1 MARSTVR
8 PAFLGR
14 TALVGTGSTEFTKA
28 SGRSVLSLA
37 TEACRLAA
45 EDAGLPLAEI
55 DGVMSFSFNND
66 SVPSQA
72 VATSLALP
80 RPRFLLDISMG
91 GQAPAYLV
99 MQAAAAVTA
108 GLADNVL
115 VFRALNGRSGQRVGS
130 TRVPGMAADFRYPLG
145 FNAYP
150 QFIAMWAR
158 RFLVETGGTAED
170 LAAVPIAQR
179 AWAAMNE
186 RAIRRTP
193 LTFEEYL
200 ATPMVADPFR
210 APDCTT
216 EVDGAC
222 AVLVTST
229 ERAGD
234 LRRRPVIIE
243 GAAYAAGRG
252 SGLDAGDALLW
263 DDLSRNYTNLLA
275 DSLWGGAGMAP
286 GDVDLA
292 QIYDCFSSSV
302 LFALEGL
309 GLVGRGEAG
318 SFIREGNTLPGARL
332 PVNTNG
338 GLLNEGYLHGMN
350 TVVEA
355 VLQLQGL
362 AGERTVES
370 AETCVVTSGALTD
383 GSALLL
389 AKGKAA

>member
-1 MARSTVR
+1 MPGTKAR
-8 PAFLGR
+8 PAFLGM
-14 TALVGTGSTEFTKA
+14 TALVGTGSTAFTKA

-37 TEACRLAA
+37 TEACRLAV
-45 EDAGLPLAEI
+45 EDAGLPLSEV
-55 DGVMSFSFNND
+55 DGILSFSFNND
-66 SVPSQA
+66 SVPTQA

-80 RPRFLLDISMG
+80 RPRFLLDVSMG

-99 MQAAAAVTA
+99 MQAAAVVAA

-130 TRVPGMAADFRYPLG
+130 TRVPGMAADFRYPIG
-145 FNAYP
+145 FTAYP
-150 QFIAMWAR
+150 QFIALWAR
-158 RFLVETGGTAED
+158 RFLIETGGSAKD

-186 RAIRRTP
+186 RALRRKP
-193 LTFEEYL
+193 LTFDEYL
-200 ATPMVADPFR
+200 ETPMVADPFR
-210 APDCTT
+210 VPDCTS

-229 ERAGD
+229 ERAAH
-234 LRRRPVIIE
+234 LRHPPVVIE
-243 GAAYAAGRG
+243 GAAYVAGRG

-263 DDLSRNYTNLLA
+263 DDLSRNYTGLLA
-275 DSLWGGAGMAP
+275 DDLWGGAGMTP
-286 GDVDLA
+286 GDVDMA

-309 GLVGRGEAG
+309 GITGRGEAG
-318 SFIREGNTLPGARL
+318 AFIREGHTLPGGRL
-332 PVNTNG
+332 PLNTNG

-362 AGERTVES
+362 AGQRTVEG

-383 GSALLL
+383 GSALVL
-389 AKGKAA
+389 AKGGVA

>member
-1 MARSTVR
+1 MASSKAR
-8 PAFLGR
+8 PTFLGK
-14 TALVGTGSTEFTKA
+14 TALVGTGSTEFSKA
-28 SGRSVLSLA
+28 SGRSVLALA

-45 EDAGLPLAEI
+45 KDAGLPLAEI
-55 DGVMSFSFNND
+55 DGVLSFSFNND

-80 RPRFLLDISMG
+80 QPRFLLDISMG
-91 GQAPAYLV
+91 GQAPSFLV
-99 MQAAAAVTA
+99 MQAAAAVAA
-108 GLADNVL
+108 GLANNVV

-130 TRVPGMAADFRYPLG
+130 TRVPGVASNFRYPIG
-145 FNAYP
+145 FTAYP

-158 RFLVETGGTAED
+158 RFLLETGGTAED

-179 AWAAMNE
+179 RWAAANE
-186 RAIRRTP
+186 RAIRRSP

-200 ATPMVADPFR
+200 QTPMVADPFR

-229 ERAGD
+229 GRARD
-234 LRRRPVIIE
+234 LRRRPVIIQ

-263 DDLSRNYTNLLA
+263 DDLSRNYTSLLA
-275 DSLWGGAGMAP
+275 DDLWGSAGMSP
-286 GDVDLA
+286 GDVDMA

-309 GLVGRGEAG
+309 GLTGRGEAG
-318 SFIREGNTLPGARL
+318 AFIREGNTLPGGRL
-332 PVNTNG
+332 PMNTNG

-355 VLQLQGL
+355 VVQLQGL
-362 AGERTVES
+362 AGERTAEG

-383 GSALLL
+383 GSALVL
-389 AKGKAA
+389 AKGEAA

>member
-1 MARSTVR
+1 MAARRSR
-8 PAFLGR
+8 PAFLGS
-14 TALVGTGSTEFTKA
+14 TALAGTGTTAFTKA

-45 EDAGLPLAEI
+45 DDAGLPLSEI
-55 DGVMSFSFNND
+55 DGILTYSFNND

-80 RPRFLLDISMG
+80 EPRFLLDVSMG

-99 MQAAAAVTA
+99 MQAAAAVSA
-108 GLADNVL
+108 GLANNVL

-130 TRVPGMAADFRYPLG
+130 TRVPGLAADLRYPLG
-145 FNAYP
+145 FTAYP
-150 QFIAMWAR
+150 QFIALWAR
-158 RFLVETGGTAED
+158 RFMIDTGATTHD
-170 LAAVPIAQR
+170 LAAVPMAQR
-179 AWAAMNE
+179 AWAAMND

-193 LTFEEYL
+193 LTFEQYL
-200 ATPMVADPFR
+200 DTAMVADPFR

-229 ERAGD
+229 SRARD
-234 LRRRPVIIE
+234 LRQRPVVVE
-243 GAAYAAGRG
+243 GAAYVAGRG

-263 DDLSRNYTNLLA
+263 EDLSRNYTSLLA
-275 DSLWGGAGMAP
+275 DDLWGGAGIAP
-286 GDVDLA
+286 EDVDMA
-292 QIYDCFSSSV
+292 QLYDCFSSSV

-309 GLVGRGEAG
+309 GLTGRGESGA
-318 SFIREGNTLPGARL
+318 FVREGNTLPGARL
-332 PVNTNG
+332 PTNTNG

-355 VLQLQGL
+355 VVQLQGR
-362 AGERTVES
+362 AGDRTVAD

-383 GSALLL
+383 GSALVL
-389 AKGKAA
+389 AKGAAA